1 MLFRLWRQR
10 KYNSKEWYTPPH
22 DKSYNKDFRFE
33 IKIALAHWQKVAG
46 SANSWNIHDHWPLPQ
61 RKIHWQDKTKPKH
74 QTKIAK
80 RQTQNHYHRITHKK
94 AKHKKNYLTIVL
106 LRSLGSGPSPI
117 TLEDAVN
124 NQDQHCQ
131 NHHQHLGRSQG
142 SILFHFHENSPHQ
155 FYNIP
160 KIITS
165 SIIINFI
172 KL

>member
-10 KYNSKEWYTPPH
+10 KYNSMEWYTPPH

-46 SANSWNIHDHWPLPQ
+46 SANTWNIHDHSNKEKSND
-61 RKIHWQDKTKPKH
+61 KIRQNPNTKPKSRKD
-74 QTKIAK
+74 TESLS
-80 RQTQNHYHRITHKK
+80 QNHTQK
-94 AKHKKNYLTIVL
+94 AKHKNNYLTIVL